1 MPNSKGLQLK
11 TEEKDGRIVQI
22 KEPELFA
29 FLPPK
34 EERKPMAIIVIP
46 GGGYYKLTY
55 DLGGYQIAKWFNTL
69 GISAFV
75 LNYRL
80 PISPDVKQREIAP
93 LQDIQ
98 AAIKYI
104 RKNADQYGISPEQI
118 GVIGTSA
125 GGHLAATVSN
135 ITTDY
140 TELKDDWTSVSTIPN
155 FAILVSPVIDLGEFA
170 HVGSRNS
177 LLGENASQEK
187 IIEYSMQNRVTEKTP
202 PTLLIHAQNDKA
214 VEVEK
219 VFIEGRRHAGLGD
232 VDYRWGG
239 VVGYEAVFHDAPTLV
254 ELSKNIFP
262 FNPNLFSNSNH
273 APPRFRPPSR
283 RSPRAG
289 PRSRQPSRRQRRL
302 AARWPRRTRAAGRR
316 GSRSR
321 RSTALACAARRR
333 NSRTLRAPRRAP
345 GAPRPRRV
353 HPAPR

>member
-1 MPNSKGLQLK
+1 MSMKKFGLILCFLLVNLIFAQEKITLWPKGKMPNSKGLQLK

-214 VEVEK
+214 VPVMNSILYYQAMTKNK
-219 VFIEGRRHAGLGD
+219 VKGALF
-232 VDYRWGG
+232 
-239 VVGYEAVFHDAPTLV
+239 
-254 ELSKNIFP
+254 IFP
-262 FNPNLFSNSNH
+262 EGEHKIGITNTSELTDNWKKLCSDWLKTLFLNK
-273 APPRFRPPSR
+273 
-283 RSPRAG
+283 
-289 PRSRQPSRRQRRL
+289 
-302 AARWPRRTRAAGRR
+302 
-316 GSRSR
+316 
-321 RSTALACAARRR
+321 
-333 NSRTLRAPRRAP
+333 
-345 GAPRPRRV
+345 
-353 HPAPR
+353 